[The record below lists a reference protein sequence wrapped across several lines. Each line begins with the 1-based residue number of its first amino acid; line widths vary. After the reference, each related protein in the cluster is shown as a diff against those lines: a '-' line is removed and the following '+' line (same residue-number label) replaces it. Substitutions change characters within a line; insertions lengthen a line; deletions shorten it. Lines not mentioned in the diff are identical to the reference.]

1 MELEE
6 SHSRLQDVIF
16 PGVAICS
23 PNKIRKSFLQWI
35 SKSLNES
42 GHHFLDKE
50 ISDLIKKAFLGG
62 SKNPLTKR
70 AQNLMTTLLNS
81 NFFREYYWNFV
92 REMNTSTIDT
102 DGTTMM
108 LREVP
113 IQFHLKTQNPSI
125 FILSVIEII
134 FMY

>member
-1 MELEE
+1 
-6 SHSRLQDVIF
+6 
-16 PGVAICS
+16 
-23 PNKIRKSFLQWI
+23 
-35 SKSLNES
+35 
-42 GHHFLDKE
+42 
-50 ISDLIKKAFLGG
+50 
-62 SKNPLTKR
+62 
-70 AQNLMTTLLNS
+70 MTTLLNS

-92 REMNTSTIDT
+92 REMNTSTLDT
-102 DGTTMM
+102 DGTTMV